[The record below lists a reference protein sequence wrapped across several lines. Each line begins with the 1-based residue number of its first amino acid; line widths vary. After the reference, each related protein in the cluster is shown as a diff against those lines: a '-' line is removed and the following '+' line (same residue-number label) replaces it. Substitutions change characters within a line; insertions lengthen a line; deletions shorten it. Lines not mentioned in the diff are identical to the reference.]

1 MKKIIYI
8 NSIYD
13 LQNVIDSLRFNNM
26 EGYTIYPDFR
36 LTYLEQGKYLLEVK
50 Q

>member
-1 MKKIIYI
+1 MKRIIYI

-13 LQNVIDSLRFNNM
+13 LQNVIDGLRFTNA
-26 EGYTIYPDFR
+26 EGYTIYPDFE
-36 LTYLEQGKYLLEVK
+36 LTYLEQGKYLLKVK